1 MGYVKYDYPPE
12 HPEQEDEHGSDLMK
26 QGRYLHSG
34 AMGRGARKR
43 LEKLK
48 KKWEEEDERR

>member
-12 HPEQEDEHGSDLMK
+12 HPEKEDEYGSDLMK

-34 AMGRGARKR
+34 AMGRDARKR